1 MKLPSLPLLT
11 ALTLAGSAT
20 IKAQT
25 PPVEMHFST
34 DSHRLIIG
42 GLPSTGF
49 YDESVVRNIEFTFPQ
64 ANYWTLLTQNYAS
77 KTYLLAN
84 MTVDGVTY
92 DSVGIRFKGNTSY
105 MNVQNSQKKSFN
117 ISTDFVR
124 DWQDVDGYST
134 LNLNNSFE
142 DESFMREVFYLHQ
155 IRKHIPA
162 AKANYVNL
170 TINGQNWGV
179 YPNVQQVNKD
189 FLKEWYMTNNGTNWR
204 ADRPSG
210 TIGGGPGGG
219 GQWGDGTAALNY
231 LGNDTTTYK
240 TYYTLKST
248 EKPMPWSDL
257 VNTCDV
263 LNNTSPISNL
273 TTALP
278 PYLDIDRTL
287 WFLASEIAFTDDD
300 SYVYK
305 GKMDYYVYWE
315 KETGRLVPLEFDG
328 NSCMDATKATTW
340 SPFYNETKVN
350 YPLLNKL
357 LSIPELRQRYIAHL
371 NTIIQD
377 EFDTTTAFQTL
388 DGYKTQINALVQADP
403 KKLYTYNAFLSE
415 INVLKNFI
423 KTRRNYLLS
432 NSEVAQP
439 RPAISNVA
447 HSFNDIVWAQPE
459 AGSTIPVTAKA
470 SFITGIY
477 KMYLYYATGL
487 VGNFTRIEMFDD
499 GAHNDTAAGDGIF
512 GASIPAQDP
521 GLWVRYY
528 IEAVANNPAKS
539 VSYNPAGAEHDV
551 YVFLTKPRKAA
562 ESNVVINE
570 IMAAN
575 STVQADEA
583 GEFDDWIELYNRSQQ
598 TIDISGWYVT
608 DNNQNIDKWVFP
620 AGTVLAP
627 GAYLIVWADEDSSQG
642 TYHCNFKLSADGET
656 LMLLNAQKEIV
667 DEVTYTTQTTD
678 LAYDRIPNGTGNFV
692 IKTPTFNAN
701 NEGITPTTVTDH
713 TPNSHMHVYPNPS
726 SEKVY
731 VLLEHSEQHPVL
743 LTDAYGRTLQ
753 QINYSQQVAF
763 TVSDLPSGVY
773 FIRCGNLAKKLLVQH

>member
-1 MKLPSLPLLT
+1 MKLPSLLLLT
-11 ALTLAGSAT
+11 ALTVAGSAT

-25 PPVEMHFST
+25 PPMEMHFST

-49 YDESVVRNIEFTFPQ
+49 YDESVVRNIGFTFPQ

-77 KTYLLAN
+77 KTNLLAN
-84 MTVDGVTY
+84 MTVDGVAY

-179 YPNVQQVNKD
+179 YPNVQQINKD

-204 ADRPSG
+204 ADKPSG
-210 TIGGGPGGG
+210 TSGGGPGGG
-219 GQWGDGTAALNY
+219 PQWGDGTAALNY

-248 EKPMPWSDL
+248 EKPSPWTDL

-263 LNNTSPISNL
+263 LNNTSPVSNL

-315 KETGRLVPLEFDG
+315 KETGRLVPQEFDG
-328 NSCMDATKATTW
+328 NSAIDATKATTW

-388 DGYKTQINALVQADP
+388 DAYKTQINALVQADP

-447 HSFNDIVWAQPE
+447 HSFNDEVWAQPE
-459 AGSTIPVTAKA
+459 AGSATPVTAKA
-470 SFITGIY
+470 TFTTGIY

-512 GASIPAQDP
+512 GASIPAQAP

-539 VSYNPAGAEHDV
+539 VSYSPAGAEHDV

-562 ESNVVINE
+562 ETNVVINE

-598 TIDISGWYVT
+598 TIDISGWYIT

-656 LMLLNAQKEIV
+656 LMLLNTQKEIV

-678 LAYDRIPNGTGNFV
+678 LAYDRIPNGTGSFV

-701 NEGITPTTVTDH
+701 NEGVTPTAVADLTTN
-713 TPNSHMHVYPNPS
+713 THMHVYPNPAG
-726 SEKVY
+726 EKVY
-731 VLLEHSEQHPVL
+731 VLLEDSEQHPVL

-753 QINYSQQVAF
+753 QSNCSQQVAF
-763 TVSDLPSGVY
+763 TVSNLPAGVY
-773 FIRCGNLAKKLLVQH
+773 FIRCGNLAKKLLVQR